1 MEKEEDEVLQR
12 EITKMKSESFIERL
26 RLKEYNS
33 KNYLISTL
41 RFSIIEKL
49 LTKYL
54 FQNCGSNKEFSLLP
68 LSQKFAKD
76 KTNEDIKYFKG
87 YLDMFIEI
95 FGPESPLYFYNQL
108 SKEILRI
115 FSKDDLTKISF
126 DDYILKLEFLLAWHF
141 ENNFYPRTSIFQII
155 ENVNDNVYLSN
166 GITNYFYSVESI
178 YTIEKF
184 IKILEKQTLCS
195 RIKKDIDLINNL
207 FCNEKI
213 YLFFL

>member
-54 FQNCGSNKEFSLLP
+54 FQNSGSNKEFSLLP

-76 KTNEDIKYFKG
+76 KKK
-87 YLDMFIEI
+87 
-95 FGPESPLYFYNQL
+95 
-108 SKEILRI
+108 
-115 FSKDDLTKISF
+115 KIN
-126 DDYILKLEFLLAWHF
+126 K
-141 ENNFYPRTSIFQII
+141 
-155 ENVNDNVYLSN
+155 
-166 GITNYFYSVESI
+166 
-178 YTIEKF
+178 
-184 IKILEKQTLCS
+184 
-195 RIKKDIDLINNL
+195 
-207 FCNEKI
+207 
-213 YLFFL
+213 

>member
-166 GITNYFYSVESI
+166 GITNYNKLFAQES
-178 YTIEKF
+178 K
-184 IKILEKQTLCS
+184 KIL
-195 RIKKDIDLINNL
+195 I
-207 FCNEKI
+207 
-213 YLFFL
+213 